1 VVKIC
6 ARCLVAW
13 PGGYRCDQCGGPLT
27 HTSDAR
33 AKGLPEV
40 VWRNQRVDYG
50 ARRGMVF
57 RFQAIFLGFLIAVLG
72 VRYSVG
78 LSSPWAWPAA
88 AASIAGGVL
97 IWWLLHEAA
106 DRAVKVWVLRK
117 GQLSKRKLARV
128 LLGQAVA
135 SAKRP

>member
-1 VVKIC
+1 
-6 ARCLVAW
+6 VAW

-57 RFQAIFLGFLIAVLG
+57 RFQAIFLGFVIAVLG

-88 AASIAGGVL
+88 AASIAGGAL

-135 SAKRP
+135 KRP